1 VSFDLSRGR
10 VEIET
15 QEVEHLE
22 ERPDLRGSDGAPL
35 MRTHDLADHLRVVHR
50 LARNEP
56 GCREAMRVRNP
67 GHDGQDSGLK
77 ADSIPE

>member
-1 VSFDLSRGR
+1 MSFDLSRGR

-56 GCREAMRVRNP
+56 GCREAMREVRAVARCSCAVEQP
-67 GHDGQDSGLK
+67 SEVSQ
-77 ADSIPE
+77 